1 MRGYSIDLRERI
13 VRALDDGMTK
23 SEAARTFKVSRATV
37 QRYDRH
43 RDHALAINPARS
55 GPTARIGPEQ
65 RVALERQLAAAP
77 GATLAEHCA
86 LWEASHRVRVSVATM
101 SRAFARFGLRRGT
114 PRAERGGGR
123 P

>member
-37 QRYDRH
+37 QRYDRY
-43 RDHALAINPARS
+43 RENGLAVSPAKS
-55 GPTARIGPEQ
+55 GPEARIGPQQ
-65 RVALERQLAAAP
+65 RAALERQLAEAP

-86 LWEASHRVRVSVATM
+86 LWEVTHGVRVSVATM
-101 SRAFARFGLRRGT
+101 SRVFARLGLRRGPT
-114 PRAERGGGR
+114 RAGRDGGR
-123 P
+123 